1 MKREKVRVIK
11 ACFLTLIQLL
21 LYYAV
26 PYFVLLALG
35 VNHVS
40 IVEVIVLHVMIV
52 MIVSLFPIPGG
63 AGGAEYSF
71 KTLFATYVASPSKFS
86 AWHVVMA
93 LFNLLSRN
101 DLRHCCNGIT
111 SKKDA

>member
-1 MKREKVRVIK
+1 MQLDLDHKIDTFYAESLHLKREKVRVIK

-52 MIVSLFPIPGG
+52 MIVSLFSIPGG
-63 AGGAEYSF
+63 AGGAE
-71 KTLFATYVASPSKFS
+71 
-86 AWHVVMA
+86 
-93 LFNLLSRN
+93 
-101 DLRHCCNGIT
+101 
-111 SKKDA
+111 